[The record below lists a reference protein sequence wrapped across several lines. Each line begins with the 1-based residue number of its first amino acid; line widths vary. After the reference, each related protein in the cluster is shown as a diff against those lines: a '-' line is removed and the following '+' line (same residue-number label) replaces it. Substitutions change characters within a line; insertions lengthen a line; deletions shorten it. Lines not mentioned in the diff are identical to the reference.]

1 LSDEIVSASNQAAEK
16 KTQKDPLAQ
25 PVTPIV
31 VAAASAVSL
40 HQTVVISTAN
50 VKNKAR
56 PAIKMFSAAMKPPP
70 PPKVP
75 LTTSML
81 LEMANGMEMD
91 PEANLK
97 LVSRYFLGNFLFI
110 KLF

>member
-1 LSDEIVSASNQAAEK
+1 LSDENVSASNEAAEK
-16 KTQKDPLAQ
+16 KTQRDPLAQ

-40 HQTVVISTAN
+40 QQTVVISRAIA
-50 VKNKAR
+50 KNKAR
-56 PAIKMFSAAMKPPP
+56 PGIKILPAAMKPPP

-97 LVSRYFLGNFLFI
+97 LVRHYFLGNFLFI